1 MPDDLLALVLATQNE
16 KKRRELAELV
26 AGRFVVRTLSDYGL
40 ADLEIVEDADTFAGN
55 AQRKADT
62 VYEALARLDRL
73 RDVAAVLA
81 DDSGLM
87 VDALGGRPG
96 VRSARFAADHG
107 LERGDDANNRL
118 LLHLLAEVD
127 ATQRS
132 GRFCCAIHVRVDDV
146 QRADAWGVVEGRIA
160 VDMQGAGGFGYDPLF
175 IPDAHPERRMAELS
189 SDEKHLISHRGKAMR
204 DALEQLDGLL
214 ADPVRRV

>member
-1 MPDDLLALVLATQNE
+1 MADAPRALVLATQNE

-26 AGRFVVRTLSDYGL
+26 TGRFVVRTLSEYGL

-62 VYEALARLDRL
+62 VYDALARLDRL
-73 RDVAAVLA
+73 SDVAAVLA

-107 LERGDDANNRL
+107 LEGGDDANNRL
-118 LLHLLAEVD
+118 LLHQLAEVD
-127 ATQRS
+127 AAKRS
-132 GRFCCAIHVRVDDV
+132 ARFCCAIHIRIDDV
-146 QRADAWGVVEGRIA
+146 RRADAWGVVEGRIA
-160 VDMQGAGGFGYDPLF
+160 TDLQGAGGFGYDPLF
-175 IPDAHPERRMAELS
+175 LPQDYPERRMAELS
-189 SDEKHLISHRGKAMR
+189 SDEKHRISHRGKAMR
-204 DALEQLDGLL
+204 HALEQLDRLL
-214 ADPVRRV
+214 ATEVTAN